1 MTLKTARVGKKNRA
15 QVAAIP
21 LGIRPLDETK
31 DVIPSPRPVD
41 WALFLASDVR
51 ASDDFMA
58 GIEDLPIQQRNRE

>member
-1 MTLKTARVGKKNRA
+1 MTLKTARVDKNNRG
-15 QVAAIP
+15 QVVAIP
-21 LGIRPLDETK
+21 LELRSPDETK

>member
-31 DVIPSPRPVD
+31 EVISSPRPVD
-41 WALFLASDVR
+41 WASFLASDVR
-51 ASDDFMA
+51 ASDDFMV
-58 GIEDLPIQQRNRE
+58 GVENLPVQQRRGE